1 MADSIKV
8 GNVEIT
14 AVLDMIPPPR
24 DPSVMFP
31 ETSARD

>member
-24 DPSVMFP
+24 DPTVMFP
-31 ETSARD
+31 ETSASD

>member
-8 GNVEIT
+8 GNVEIM

-31 ETSARD
+31 